1 MENNNQNT
9 ELELM
14 RSQMEDFK
22 AQLDKQKIVN
32 EKMIIGSMKKSMSWI
47 KRYVYFECSL
57 VPIIAV
63 SWFAIKEFAHLSW
76 LNYAFLMIIT
86 IVSVIADYRIN
97 VSAISDA
104 DYSRDNLLTTIK
116 KLTRMKRQRSIEMM
130 IEMPA
135 IVLWL
140 LWSGIEAW
148 IYMPADAPDFM
159 RGAVYGG
166 IVGGVI
172 GGVCGLIFAFRIFF
186 KMQRT
191 NDEVISQI
199 NELNA

>member
-47 KRYVYFECSL
+47 KRFVYFECCL

-63 SWFAIKEFAHLSW
+63 SWFAIKEYALLSW
-76 LNYAFLMIIT
+76 LNYAFLMTMII
-86 IVSVIADYRIN
+86 ISVIADYRIN

-104 DYSRDNLLTTIK
+104 DYSRNNLLTTIK
-116 KLTRMKRQRSIEMM
+116 KLTRMKRLRSIEMM
-130 IEMPA
+130 IEVPA
-135 IVLWL
+135 LVVWL
-140 LWSGIEAW
+140 LWSCIETW
-148 IYMPADAPDFM
+148 MYMPADSPDCV
-159 RGAVYGG
+159 RAAIYGG
-166 IVGGVI
+166 MVGGVI

>member
-1 MENNNQNT
+1 
-9 ELELM
+9 
-14 RSQMEDFK
+14 MEDFK

-47 KRYVYFECSL
+47 KRYVYFECCL
-57 VPIIAV
+57 VPLIAV
-63 SWFAIKEFAHLSW
+63 SWLAIKEYTHFSW
-76 LNYAFLMIIT
+76 PNYAFLMT
-86 IVSVIADYRIN
+86 MVIVDVIADYRIN

-104 DYSRDNLLTTIK
+104 DYSRDNLLTTMS
-116 KLTRMKRQRSIEMM
+116 KLTRKKRQRSICMM
-130 IEMPA
+130 ISMPA
-135 IVLWL
+135 LIVWL

-148 IYMPADAPDFM
+148 MYMPADAPDFM
-159 RGAVYGG
+159 RGTVYGG

>member
-47 KRYVYFECSL
+47 KKYIYFEFCL
-57 VPIIAV
+57 IPVIAIM
-63 SWFAIKEFAHLSW
+63 WLGIKEFAHLSW
-76 LNYAFLMIIT
+76 FNYLFIMA
-86 IVSVIADYRIN
+86 VVVVDVIADYRIN
-97 VSAISDA
+97 VSALGDE
-104 DYSRDNLLTTIK
+104 DYSRNNLLTTIS
-116 KLTRMKRQRSIEMM
+116 KLTRMKRQRSVQMVLF
-130 IEMPA
+130 MPA
-135 IVLWL
+135 FVVWL
-140 LWSGIEAW
+140 LWSGVEAW
-148 IYMPADAPDFM
+148 TALPADAPDFV

-166 IVGGVI
+166 LVGGLVGGV
-172 GGVCGLIFAFRIFF
+172 VGLVIAFRIFF

>member
-47 KRYVYFECSL
+47 KRYVYFECCL
-57 VPIIAV
+57 VPLIAV
-63 SWFAIKEFAHLSW
+63 SWLAIKEYAHFSW
-76 LNYAFLMIIT
+76 PNYAFLMT
-86 IVSVIADYRIN
+86 MVIVDVIADYRIN

-104 DYSRDNLLTTIK
+104 DYSRDNLLTTMS
-116 KLTRMKRQRSIEMM
+116 KLTRMKRQRSICMM
-130 IEMPA
+130 ISMPA
-135 IVLWL
+135 LIVWL

-148 IYMPADAPDFM
+148 MYMPADAPDIM
-159 RGAVYGG
+159 RGTVYGG
-166 IVGGVI
+166 IVGGFI

>member
-1 MENNNQNT
+1 MEINNQNT

-32 EKMIIGSMKKSMSWI
+32 DKMIIGSMKKSMSWI
-47 KRYVYFECSL
+47 KRFVYFECCL

-63 SWFAIKEFAHLSW
+63 SWFAIKEYALLSW
-76 LNYAFLMIIT
+76 LNYAFLMTMI

-104 DYSRDNLLTTIK
+104 DYSRDNLVSTIK
-116 KLTRMKRQRSIEMM
+116 KLTRMKRLRSIEMM
-130 IEMPA
+130 IEVP
-135 IVLWL
+135 VLVVWL

-148 IYMPADAPDFM
+148 MYMPADALDCA
-159 RGAVYGG
+159 RTAVYGG

-172 GGVCGLIFAFRIFF
+172 GGVCGLIFAFRIFL

>member
-63 SWFAIKEFAHLSW
+63 SWLAIKEFANLSW
-76 LNYAFLMIIT
+76 LNYAFLMT
-86 IVSVIADYRIN
+86 MVIVSVIADYCIN

-104 DYSRDNLLTTIK
+104 DYSRNNLLTTIK

-166 IVGGVI
+166 IVGGII

-191 NDEVISQI
+191 NDEVISHI